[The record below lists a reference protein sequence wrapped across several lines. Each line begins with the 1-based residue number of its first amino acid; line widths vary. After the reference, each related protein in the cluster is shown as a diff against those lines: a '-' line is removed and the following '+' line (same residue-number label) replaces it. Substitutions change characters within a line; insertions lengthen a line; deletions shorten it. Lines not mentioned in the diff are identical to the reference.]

1 MIKNILEMLSVTE
14 YYGESEN
21 IEIAKG
27 KYAIPKSVKQVF
39 EQARREMKMKS
50 AQKNG
55 RTQN

>member
-27 KYAIPKSVKQVF
+27 KYALPKSVKQVF
-39 EQARREMKMKS
+39 EQTRRDVKMKLS
-50 AQKNG
+50 NRNG
-55 RTQN
+55 RSQN